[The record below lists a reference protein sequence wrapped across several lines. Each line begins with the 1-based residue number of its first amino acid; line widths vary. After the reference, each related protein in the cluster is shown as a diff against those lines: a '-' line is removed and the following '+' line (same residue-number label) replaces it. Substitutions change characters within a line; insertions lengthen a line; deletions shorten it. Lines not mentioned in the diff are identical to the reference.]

1 MGSATSSTHAKKK
14 VVDPRTQLYIKPSPR
29 APETDGAAMAT
40 IPCSAMELKLK
51 VRKTPGLDLQSAA
64 VAALKLPLTLAGV
77 LPAWTAKQLAA
88 EAEVAFC
95 AAGLVIQVRRCFF
108 LFFFLGGGDKLRIF
122 IRGIGRNLKD
132 ARVGASLS
140 HAVLAIGCAPLQFFE
155 VVVVTYYMFR

>member
-40 IPCSAMELKLK
+40 TPCSAMELKLK

-108 LFFFLGGGDKLRIF
+108 LFFFLGG
-122 IRGIGRNLKD
+122 
-132 ARVGASLS
+132 ATSCVYLS
-140 HAVLAIGCAPLQFFE
+140 AVLEETSKTPALVCRCRTLCLQ
-155 VVVVTYYMFR
+155 